1 MTRHLTWIETK
12 LLAREPLTLL
22 VGVLFPLVLLA
33 LLGTSFG
40 NEPDPDFGGVGG
52 TDFYVPVY
60 ATATIA
66 VMGLLAVPTHVATY
80 RQDGILRRFRASG
93 IRPGTY
99 MGSQLVITAG
109 IVAVGSALAVTV
121 GMATTGLN
129 SPESPAGVLVGLAA
143 GILAFTGIG
152 LALGS
157 VLPTARAAQGL
168 GLLLFFGLFFIA
180 GGGPPPSL
188 LPDAMNSFV
197 EITPIG
203 LVISA
208 VSDPWHGNGNDVAA
222 LVSLAGFAIGGG
234 VIAQRRLRHE

>member
-80 RQDGILRRFRASG
+80 RQDGVLRRFRASG
-93 IRPGTY
+93 IRPGNY

-109 IVAVGSALAVTV
+109 IVAVGSALAVMV

-129 SPESPAGVLVGLAA
+129 SPESLPGVLVGLGA

-222 LVSLAGFAIGGG
+222 LVSLAAFAIGGG

>member
-60 ATATIA
+60 ATAAIA
-66 VMGLLAVPTHVATY
+66 VMGLLGIPTHVATY
-80 RQDGILRRFRASG
+80 RQDGVLRRLRASG
-93 IRPGTY
+93 IRTGTY
-99 MGSQLVITAG
+99 MSSQLVITAA
-109 IVAVGSALAVTV
+109 IVAVGSALAVAV

-129 SPESPAGVLVGLAA
+129 APDSTAGVLVGMGA

-157 VLPTARAAQGL
+157 LLPTARAAQGL

-188 LPDAMNSFV
+188 LPEGMNRFV
-197 EITPIG
+197 EVTPMG
-203 LVISA
+203 LVVSA
-208 VSDPWHGNGNDVAA
+208 VSDPWHGNGSDIAA
-222 LVSLAGFAIGGG
+222 LLSLVAVAIGGG
-234 VIAQRRLRHE
+234 AIAQRRLRHP

>member
-1 MTRHLTWIETK
+1 MTRYLTWIETK

-22 VGVLFPLVLLA
+22 VGVLFPLVLLT

-52 TDFYVPVY
+52 TDFYVAVY

-66 VMGLLAVPTHVATY
+66 VMGLLGVPTHVATY
-80 RQDGILRRFRASG
+80 RQDGVLRRFRASG
-93 IRPGTY
+93 IRPGSF
-99 MGSQLVITAG
+99 MGSQLLITGA
-109 IVAVGSALAVTV
+109 IVAVGSALAVMIGFVTADLTAPV
-121 GMATTGLN
+121 ST
-129 SPESPAGVLVGLAA
+129 AGVVIGMGA
-143 GILAFTGIG
+143 GVLAFTGVG

-157 VLPTARAAQGL
+157 LLPTARAAQGL

-188 LPDAMNSFV
+188 LPDAINRVV
-197 EITPIG
+197 EVTPMG

-208 VSDPWHGNGNDVAA
+208 VSDPWHGHGANVAA
-222 LVSLAGFAIGGG
+222 LGWLLVYAIIGGS
-234 VIAQRRLRHE
+234 VAQRRLRHE